1 MFIGLIYML
10 SSLPYLKAGIGAAY
24 LDRWCI
30 DPLDPECPATAP
42 NAFDH
47 CLAFKK
53 FQTWN
58 MAMPKNKQIELEAET
73 ISTDKA
79 KLQDDALQIFE
90 NIFGKKRRKREIMS
104 STIKP
109 NSKNHTEDESS
120 DYYAYDDDNDYSINQ
135 NATKTKEELAEEE
148 QCLRYGKSFLKWLNK
163 NEHRWSEFL
172 TL

>member
-1 MFIGLIYML
+1 MDPL
-10 SSLPYLKAGIGAAY
+10 SVLKEVSTLFDLGTIFNFFERAGIGAAY

-53 FQTWN
+53 FQAWN

-90 NIFGKKRRKREIMS
+90 NIFG
-104 STIKP
+104 
-109 NSKNHTEDESS
+109 
-120 DYYAYDDDNDYSINQ
+120 
-135 NATKTKEELAEEE
+135 
-148 QCLRYGKSFLKWLNK
+148 
-163 NEHRWSEFL
+163 
-172 TL
+172 